1 MTPQTELRS
10 GFKHDDE
17 YELGNKALDEFAA
30 EGDRDLAAEGE
41 RGFTVEGERVFRVE
55 REPDLEVEREPDFGP
70 QGEPDELPMW
80 VVADSTPEVRPRPIV
95 EPRVQAR
102 RWPIFIP
109 LAVGVI
115 AVSAGYGL
123 ASRDVGLPVL
133 PTAPARWATAGRQ
146 LAPIPVPELPPSAIV
161 RDAVGGS
168 LQASG
173 ATAQASGAPSGDTAA
188 AGDLVQASGGPLRA
202 AVDEALA
209 GVSRSFRALD
219 AASLTQVWPDAD
231 VAGLSRRFSALKYQ
245 SLSFDRCDPRPV
257 GRQIVASC
265 QVSIAAAANAGDPAL
280 QRRRESWSIVFDR
293 SGDRYVIGS
302 VTTR

>member
-133 PTAPARWATAGRQ
+133 PSAPARWATAGRQ

-168 LQASG
+168 L
-173 ATAQASGAPSGDTAA
+173 
-188 AGDLVQASGGPLRA
+188 QASGGPLRA